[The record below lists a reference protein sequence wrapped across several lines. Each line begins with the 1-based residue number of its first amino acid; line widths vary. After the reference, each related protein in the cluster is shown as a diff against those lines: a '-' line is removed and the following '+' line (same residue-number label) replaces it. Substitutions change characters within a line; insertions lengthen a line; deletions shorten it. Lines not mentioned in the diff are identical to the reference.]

1 MERIEIEANGI
12 RFAALADGPA
22 DGPLVL
28 LFHGFPESSASWT
41 GQLPAL
47 AAAGLR
53 AVAPDLRGYGGT
65 DKRGPYDVRTLTDDV
80 AGLIRALGREHASL
94 VGHDWGGGV
103 AWLVP
108 HVHPGLV
115 DRLLV
120 MNCPHPAV
128 LGDEL
133 RRNPRQLWRSKYM
146 FWFQIP
152 WLAERVLVRL
162 HAFETPADATP
173 PLGYYRSAFRHA
185 RLAGRLARAHRIEC
199 PVKIVWGVR
208 DRYLGVELID
218 PRKLAPYLA
227 RNAEVVKIDAGHFI
241 QRDAPGR
248 VNEELVSF
256 LRDARSG

>member
-1 MERIEIEANGI
+1 METIEVEANGI
-12 RFAALADGPA
+12 RFAALADGPE

-41 GQLPAL
+41 AQLPAL

-65 DKRGPYDVRTLTDDV
+65 DKRGPYDMRTLTDDV
-80 AGLIRALGREHASL
+80 VGLIRALGRERASL

-108 HVHPGLV
+108 HVHPALV

-120 MNCPHPAV
+120 LNCPHPAV
-128 LGDEL
+128 LGNEL

-162 HAFETPADATP
+162 HAFETPDEATP
-173 PLGYYRSAFRHA
+173 PLGYYRAAFRHPG
-185 RLAGRLARAHRIEC
+185 LADRLARAQPIEC

-208 DRYLGVELID
+208 DPYLGVELTE
-218 PRKLAPYLA
+218 PAKLAPYLA
-227 RNAEVVKIDAGHFI
+227 HEPEIVKIDAGHFI
-241 QRDAPGR
+241 QRDAPER
-248 VNEELVSF
+248 VNEELVRF
-256 LRDARSG
+256 LS